1 MSASTHCML
10 LYPYSPLRWIE
21 HSLKVSGILRVVLML
36 ISRPR
41 LNFTRL
47 IFIHKITL
55 GSLLSSTFISIWY
68 DKLSD
73 SESLRGWKG
82 NAKPVKSM
90 HPCLVKL
97 KSQVN

>member
-1 MSASTHCML
+1 
-10 LYPYSPLRWIE
+10 
-21 HSLKVSGILRVVLML
+21 ML

-47 IFIHKITL
+47 IFIHKNTL
-55 GSLLSSTFISIWY
+55 GSRLSSTVISIWY

-82 NAKPVKSM
+82 NGKPVKSGINAYDGLASL
-90 HPCLVKL
+90 PRKIEIPG
-97 KSQVN
+97 

>member
-1 MSASTHCML
+1 
-10 LYPYSPLRWIE
+10 
-21 HSLKVSGILRVVLML
+21 ML

-55 GSLLSSTFISIWY
+55 GSLLSSKFISIWY

-73 SESLRGWKG
+73 SESLREWKG
-82 NAKPVKSM
+82 NGKPVKSM